1 MNSISLRTMLTAS
14 VLTLLSRGQCNSHS
28 QRYEDLFEGDIIL
41 TDEQKQELFGGDGDI
56 TSYSAREGAKWPNGI
71 IPYKI
76 RSSDYSN
83 RQKKDI
89 KKAMKKFKDY
99 TCVSFVLKRNYHK
112 YYIHIKHETNGCD
125 SYVGRCME
133 KKCMTKGQKVNL
145 ANPRCFRKKLGT

>member
-1 MNSISLRTMLTAS
+1 MKSISLRTMLTAS
-14 VLTLLSRGQCNSHS
+14 VVTLLSCGQYNS
-28 QRYEDLFEGDIIL
+28 QRNELDLFEGDIIL

-76 RSSDYSN
+76 RSSDYSS

-89 KKAMKKFKDY
+89 KKAMKKFKDH
-99 TCVSFVLKRNYHK
+99 TCVTFVPKKYYHK
-112 YYIHIKHETNGCD
+112 YYINIKHETNGCD

-133 KKCMTKGQKVNL
+133 TKCISKGQKVNL

>member
-89 KKAMKKFKDY
+89 KKAMKKFNNWK
-99 TCVSFVLKRNYHK
+99 
-112 YYIHIKHETNGCD
+112 
-125 SYVGRCME
+125 
-133 KKCMTKGQKVNL
+133 
-145 ANPRCFRKKLGT
+145 